1 MINQFWNLC
10 RACPSVNIDKTK
22 TTTTTTAA
30 DVTMRWRTT
39 GFWPRHDQPL
49 HSEYRSTY
57 RWHEYTPQNQNDVI
71 RKPPTSQGGVGS
83 GMQEGGDGEQ
93 RVRVS
98 QSEERSRRFLQ
109 PSHRSRSEG
118 PLGRD
123 LDDDSFLVSE
133 YKTQFAW
140 VRRTTSARG
149 PEAAPLLEVEKPPPQ
164 STKNQVS
171 VNGVAGGASG
181 ATGGSAATACD
192 PQPATDQQLPRT
204 PRKSK
209 SMGRIHGGG
218 AGPEVGE
225 GAAGGPETVGNTQQ
239 QGGNQEGQHDQAPSR
254 PDAAAPTQHWHRGHR
269 RTPSDGVAWR
279 HSKGLEADRII
290 GGETMLGS
298 GEDEKLY
305 KRAYKSEYR
314 KKFRPFSQY
323 QYVDGKF
330 HKVKTDDNTGGSS
343 ESPNN
348 WYKEVIELRRQAG
361 QYRYRGW
368 GVETATESLAEI
380 YSKQAELWEQVSRR
394 SSLQALS
401 LASAS
406 PSRPISK
413 AEKEIENSRRSSP
426 IKHVSKTSRE
436 RPSTAPPKPKPAAV
450 HSQKPSDKTDGKT
463 SKESTPR
470 HHYERTT
477 GTTEEGLLI
486 TSPSRDKLEPFIPDD
501 LSSRRSSRRT
511 PPITSPMKDGPSRRR
526 SYRASSAAR
535 PPLTKDCRS
544 SVGGRSVSVG
554 PENRSPKRTSRP
566 PSTHA
571 AAPATKPERR
581 PRPTSLS
588 TSARRKGTDALPHRP
603 SSHDEGRE
611 PKKASKAKP
620 HDPTASPKKGED
632 KSKVEK
638 KHISEETDSKKD
650 KEKEILPKDGPKDIL
665 KDSTPKDGPKEPV
678 EAVRE
683 SSVRKSTPEP
693 RFDPEKYEPVVKTP
707 PEPTRVKSPDQVGK
721 WVMVKSPDPVNW
733 TVPLDTGKTF
743 TVTQNIP
750 EATRYLRIPRGE
762 SARGTP
768 SSEYRHV
775 LESRTRQTPE
785 PTKLSQGSLA
795 GTPVSS
801 IASEAK
807 SYSQEQPK
815 PTTATTVDP
824 KVDDKSVEK
833 KIEPK
838 TVETESQESKISEK
852 KIPEG
857 KPLDVEKLSSELD
870 VKAPETKPTEVK
882 SDTILPEA
890 KEEPKVSDIKPLE
903 TKPLEAKVPETKPSE
918 SKVPETKPFESKVP
932 ETKPFES
939 KVPETKPFES
949 KVPETK
955 PFESKVPETKPFES
969 IVSETSLP
977 ETKSFESKVPET
989 KPSEPL
995 VPESKL
1001 SPTLSSKPFSTEFK
1015 APETKKPEP
1024 SAELKKSEPAPEPKP
1039 FQPQSLLQ
1047 QQQQGPPSPPA
1058 RTQASPMDI
1067 VPPSGAVD
1075 PMTMSMFGSLNGMN
1089 GKSSGT
1095 PSPTKPEVPL
1105 PSTEPVKDVSTS
1117 ESKPVSVRNVPGTNL
1132 RCLDD
1137 PSFMFDQPSA
1147 PTNNSPK
1154 SGAFKVLDAPEPQQP
1169 KSGGFR
1175 VLEAPEAPT
1184 DIKDLPDQS
1193 PTKPEAPV
1201 KPSPYRVLEA
1211 PIDPPS
1217 RPKGSPYRV
1226 LEAPDAPYYPQ
1237 TQSVGAAHESK
1248 PPSLVSPSSGRTV
1261 TDALDKARTRFDSFW
1276 GGSKD
1281 KDPPSKV

>member
-1 MINQFWNLC
+1 MLSSCWF
-10 RACPSVNIDKTK
+10 
-22 TTTTTTAA
+22 TTPFTGCFTTA
-30 DVTMRWRTT
+30 
-39 GFWPRHDQPL
+39 
-49 HSEYRSTY
+49 
-57 RWHEYTPQNQNDVI
+57 I
-71 RKPPTSQGGVGS
+71 KGGVGS
-83 GMQEGGDGEQ
+83 GMQEGGDGEP

-140 VRRTTSARG
+140 VRKTPSARG
-149 PEAAPLLEVEKPPPQ
+149 PRAAPLLEAEKPPPQ
-164 STKNQVS
+164 STKSQVNA
-171 VNGVAGGASG
+171 NGVAGGASG
-181 ATGGSAATACD
+181 AAGGAAPASD
-192 PQPATDQQLPRT
+192 PNPPADQQLPRT

-218 AGPEVGE
+218 AGPEVGGE
-225 GAAGGPETVGNTQQ
+225 GAAGGPEAAGSTQQQQQ
-239 QGGNQEGQHDQAPSR
+239 QGGNQEGQHDQAPPPPR
-254 PDAAAPTQHWHRGHR
+254 TDAAAPTQHWHRGHR

-290 GGETMLGS
+290 GGEMLGS
-298 GEDEKLY
+298 GEDDKLY

-323 QYVDGKF
+323 QYVDGRF
-330 HKVKTDDNTGGSS
+330 HKVKADEATAAAGTS

-361 QYRYRGW
+361 QYRARHDIGDVWRTVQHRGW
-368 GVETATESLAEI
+368 GVETASERLAEI

-426 IKHVSKTSRE
+426 IKHVSKSSRE

-450 HSQKPSDKTDGKT
+450 HTQKPSDKTDGKT

-501 LSSRRSSRRT
+501 WSSRRSSRRT

-526 SYRASSAAR
+526 SNRASSAAR
-535 PPLTKDCRS
+535 PPPTKDCRS

-571 AAPATKPERR
+571 TAPATKPERR

-638 KHISEETDSKKD
+638 KHISEETDIKKD

-665 KDSTPKDGPKEPV
+665 KDIAPKDGSKEPV
-678 EAVRE
+678 EAVKE
-683 SSVRKSTPEP
+683 STARKSTPEP

-707 PEPTRVKSPDQVGK
+707 PEPTRVKSPDQV
-721 WVMVKSPDPVNW
+721 MVKSPDPVNW

-743 TVTQNIP
+743 TVTHNIP
-750 EATRYLRIPRGE
+750 EGE

-785 PTKLSQGSLA
+785 PTKISQGSLA

-807 SYSQEQPK
+807 SHSQEQPK
-815 PTTATTVDP
+815 PITATTVDP

-833 KIEPK
+833 KPDP
-838 TVETESQESKISEK
+838 THTPDTKIT
-852 KIPEG
+852 EG
-857 KPLDVEKLSSELD
+857 KPLEGDKFSSKLD
-870 VKAPETKPTEVK
+870 AKASETKPYEIKKDTKLAEV
-882 SDTILPEA
+882 
-890 KEEPKVSDIKPLE
+890 KEEPKPTTLKELE
-903 TKPLEAKVPETKPSE
+903 KKSLE

-939 KVPETKPFES
+939 KVPEIKPFESKVPEAKPFESKLPETKPFES

-955 PFESKVPETKPFES
+955 PFESKVPEAKPFES
-969 IVSETSLP
+969 KVP
-977 ETKSFESKVPET
+977 EIKPFESKVPET
-989 KPSEPL
+989 KPFESKVPEIKPFESKVPETKPFESKVPEIKPFESKVPETKPFESKMPEIKPKESL
-995 VPESKL
+995 VPEPKS
-1001 SPTLSSKPFSTEFK
+1001 TLSMAPDTK
-1015 APETKKPEP
+1015 APEMKAPEPKKPEP
-1024 SAELKKSEPAPEPKP
+1024 TAELKKSEPP
-1039 FQPQSLLQ
+1039 FDSKLFQSQPLQQQQ
-1047 QQQQGPPSPPA
+1047 QQQQGPSSPPA
-1058 RTQASPMDI
+1058 PTQASPMDI

-1075 PMTMSMFGSLNGMN
+1075 SMTMSMFGSLNGMN

-1105 PSTEPVKDVSTS
+1105 PSEQVKDASVP
-1117 ESKPVSVRNVPGTNL
+1117 ESKPVGVRNVPGTNL

-1147 PTNNSPK
+1147 PTTNSPK
-1154 SGAFKVLDAPEPQQP
+1154 SGAYKVLEAPVEPQQP
-1169 KSGGFR
+1169 KSGGYR
-1175 VLEAPEAPT
+1175 VLEAPEAPS

-1193 PTKPEAPV
+1193 PTKPETPI

-1211 PIDPPS
+1211 PIDPPA

-1237 TQSVGAAHESK
+1237 TQSVGEVQESK

-1276 GGSKD
+1276 GGPKD

>member
-10 RACPSVNIDKTK
+10 RACPSVNIDK
-22 TTTTTTAA
+22 
-30 DVTMRWRTT
+30 
-39 GFWPRHDQPL
+39 L

-57 RWHEYTPQNQNDVI
+57 RWHEYTPQSQHEVI
-71 RKPPTSQGGVGS
+71 RKPPTSQGMGRRRYNWNPAPGGVGS

-140 VRRTTSARG
+140 VRRTPSARG
-149 PEAAPLLEVEKPPPQ
+149 PEAAPLLEVEKPPQ
-164 STKNQVS
+164 STKNQVNA
-171 VNGVAGGASG
+171 NGVAGGASG
-181 ATGGSAATACD
+181 GAGRAAPSSDT
-192 PQPATDQQLPRT
+192 QPAIDQQLPRT

-218 AGPEVGE
+218 NGPEVGE
-225 GAAGGPETVGNTQQ
+225 GAAGGPEAASGIQQQQQQQQQQ
-239 QGGNQEGQHDQAPSR
+239 QGGNQEGQQDQAPPAR
-254 PDAAAPTQHWHRGHR
+254 TDAAGTTPAWHPGHR

-290 GGETMLGS
+290 GGEMLGS
-298 GEDEKLY
+298 GEDDKLY

-323 QYVDGKF
+323 QYVDGRF
-330 HKVKTDDNTGGSS
+330 HKVKTDDSSTSATAAATGSGGGGGGGS

-361 QYRYRGW
+361 QYRHRGW
-368 GVETATESLAEI
+368 GVETASERLAEI

-426 IKHVSKTSRE
+426 IKHVSKSSRE

-450 HSQKPSDKTDGKT
+450 HTQKPSDKTEGKT

-501 LSSRRSSRRT
+501 WSSRRSSRRT
-511 PPITSPMKDGPSRRR
+511 PPITSPMKDDSSRRR

-535 PPLTKDCRS
+535 PPPTKDCRS

-571 AAPATKPERR
+571 TAPATKPERR

-611 PKKASKAKP
+611 PKKATKAKP

-650 KEKEILPKDGPKDIL
+650 KEKEILPKDGPKDIM
-665 KDSTPKDGPKEPV
+665 KDLAPKDGSKEPV
-678 EAVRE
+678 EAVKE
-683 SSVRKSTPEP
+683 STARKSTPEP

-743 TVTQNIP
+743 TVTHNIP
-750 EATRYLRIPRGE
+750 EATHCLRIPRGE

-785 PTKLSQGSLA
+785 PTKISQGSLA

-807 SYSQEQPK
+807 SHSQEQPK
-815 PTTATTVDP
+815 PTTATTLES
-824 KVDDKSVEK
+824 KVDDKTDEK
-833 KIEPK
+833 KPAPKPIEAK
-838 TVETESQESKISEK
+838 SQESEISES

-857 KPLDVEKLSSELD
+857 KIIDGDSFNSKLDA
-870 VKAPETKPTEVK
+870 KAETKPYDIKKDTKLTEV
-882 SDTILPEA
+882 
-890 KEEPKVSDIKPLE
+890 KEEPKLADSKELE
-903 TKPLEAKVPETKPSE
+903 TKPLEAKVQETEPLE
-918 SKVPETKPFESKVP
+918 SKTPEVKSSEPPVSEPASVLSMFSEPKASEVKDPEPKKLEPVTEFKKAEPTHETKPFQS
-932 ETKPFES
+932 
-939 KVPETKPFES
+939 
-949 KVPETK
+949 
-955 PFESKVPETKPFES
+955 
-969 IVSETSLP
+969 
-977 ETKSFESKVPET
+977 
-989 KPSEPL
+989 
-995 VPESKL
+995 
-1001 SPTLSSKPFSTEFK
+1001 
-1015 APETKKPEP
+1015 
-1024 SAELKKSEPAPEPKP
+1024 
-1039 FQPQSLLQ
+1039 QPLQ
-1047 QQQQGPPSPPA
+1047 QQQQLPLSPPA
-1058 RTQASPMDI
+1058 TKKPSPMDI

-1075 PMTMSMFGSLNGMN
+1075 SMTMSMFGSLNGMN

-1105 PSTEPVKDVSTS
+1105 LSSDPVKDVCAP
-1117 ESKPVSVRNVPGTNL
+1117 ESKPVSVRNIPGTNL

-1137 PSFMFDQPSA
+1137 PSFMFDQPSP
-1147 PTNNSPK
+1147 PTTNSPK
-1154 SGAFKVLDAPEPQQP
+1154 SGTYKVLEAPVEPQQS
-1169 KSGGFR
+1169 KSGGYR
-1175 VLEAPEAPT
+1175 VLEAPEAPS

-1193 PTKPEAPV
+1193 PTKPEAPI

-1211 PIDPPS
+1211 PIDTPARS
-1217 RPKGSPYRV
+1217 KGSPYRV

-1237 TQSVGAAHESK
+1237 TQSVGEVQESK
-1248 PPSLVSPSSGRTV
+1248 PPSLVSPASGRTV
-1261 TDALDKARTRFDSFW
+1261 SDALDKARTRFDSFW
-1276 GGSKD
+1276 GGPKD

>member
-10 RACPSVNIDKTK
+10 RACPSVNIDK
-22 TTTTTTAA
+22 
-30 DVTMRWRTT
+30 
-39 GFWPRHDQPL
+39 L

-57 RWHEYTPQNQNDVI
+57 RWHEYTPQSQHEVI
-71 RKPPTSQGGVGS
+71 RKPPTSQGMGRRRYNWNPAPGGVGS

-140 VRRTTSARG
+140 VRRTPSARG
-149 PEAAPLLEVEKPPPQ
+149 PEAAPLLEVEKPPQ
-164 STKNQVS
+164 STKNQVNA
-171 VNGVAGGASG
+171 NGVAGGASG
-181 ATGGSAATACD
+181 GAGRAAPSSDT
-192 PQPATDQQLPRT
+192 QPAIDQQLPRT

-218 AGPEVGE
+218 NGPEVGE
-225 GAAGGPETVGNTQQ
+225 GAAGGPEAASGIQQQQQQQQQQ
-239 QGGNQEGQHDQAPSR
+239 QGGNQEGQQDQAPPAR
-254 PDAAAPTQHWHRGHR
+254 TDAAGTTPAWHPGHR

-290 GGETMLGS
+290 GGEMLGS
-298 GEDEKLY
+298 GEDDKLY

-323 QYVDGKF
+323 QYVDGRF
-330 HKVKTDDNTGGSS
+330 HKVKTDDSSTSATAAATGSGGGGGGGS

-361 QYRYRGW
+361 QYRARHDIGDVWRTVQHRGW
-368 GVETATESLAEI
+368 GVETASERLAEI

-426 IKHVSKTSRE
+426 IKHVSKSSRE

-450 HSQKPSDKTDGKT
+450 HTQKPSDKTEGKT

-477 GTTEEGLLI
+477 GTT
-486 TSPSRDKLEPFIPDD
+486 
-501 LSSRRSSRRT
+501 
-511 PPITSPMKDGPSRRR
+511 
-526 SYRASSAAR
+526 
-535 PPLTKDCRS
+535 
-544 SVGGRSVSVG
+544 GGRSVSVG

-571 AAPATKPERR
+571 TAPATKPERR
-581 PRPTSLS
+581 PRP
-588 TSARRKGTDALPHRP
+588 
-603 SSHDEGRE
+603 
-611 PKKASKAKP
+611 
-620 HDPTASPKKGED
+620 
-632 KSKVEK
+632 
-638 KHISEETDSKKD
+638 SEETDSKKD
-650 KEKEILPKDGPKDIL
+650 KEKEILPKDGPKDIM
-665 KDSTPKDGPKEPV
+665 KDLAPKDGSKEPV
-678 EAVRE
+678 EAVKE
-683 SSVRKSTPEP
+683 STARKSTPEP

-743 TVTQNIP
+743 TVTHNIP
-750 EATRYLRIPRGE
+750 EATHCLRIPRGE

-785 PTKLSQGSLA
+785 PTKISQGSLA

-807 SYSQEQPK
+807 SHSQEQPK
-815 PTTATTVDP
+815 PTTATTLES
-824 KVDDKSVEK
+824 KVDDKTDEK
-833 KIEPK
+833 KPAPKPIEAK
-838 TVETESQESKISEK
+838 SQESEISES

-857 KPLDVEKLSSELD
+857 KIIDGDSFNSKLDA
-870 VKAPETKPTEVK
+870 KAETKPYDIKKDTKLTEV
-882 SDTILPEA
+882 
-890 KEEPKVSDIKPLE
+890 KEEPKLADSKELE
-903 TKPLEAKVPETKPSE
+903 TKPLEAKVQETEPLE
-918 SKVPETKPFESKVP
+918 SKTPEVKSSEPPVSEPASVLSMFSEPKASEVKDPEPKKLEPVTEFKKAEPTHETKPFQS
-932 ETKPFES
+932 
-939 KVPETKPFES
+939 
-949 KVPETK
+949 
-955 PFESKVPETKPFES
+955 
-969 IVSETSLP
+969 
-977 ETKSFESKVPET
+977 
-989 KPSEPL
+989 
-995 VPESKL
+995 
-1001 SPTLSSKPFSTEFK
+1001 
-1015 APETKKPEP
+1015 
-1024 SAELKKSEPAPEPKP
+1024 
-1039 FQPQSLLQ
+1039 QPLQ
-1047 QQQQGPPSPPA
+1047 QQQQLPLSPPA
-1058 RTQASPMDI
+1058 TKKPSPMDI

-1075 PMTMSMFGSLNGMN
+1075 SMTMSMFGSLNGMN

-1105 PSTEPVKDVSTS
+1105 LSSDPVKDVCAP
-1117 ESKPVSVRNVPGTNL
+1117 ESKPVSVRNIPGTNL

-1137 PSFMFDQPSA
+1137 PSFMFDQPSP
-1147 PTNNSPK
+1147 PTTNSPK
-1154 SGAFKVLDAPEPQQP
+1154 SGTYKVLEAPVEPQQS
-1169 KSGGFR
+1169 KSGGYR
-1175 VLEAPEAPT
+1175 VLEAPEAPS

-1193 PTKPEAPV
+1193 PTKPEAPI

-1211 PIDPPS
+1211 PIDTPARS
-1217 RPKGSPYRV
+1217 KGSPYRV

-1237 TQSVGAAHESK
+1237 TQSVGEVQESK
-1248 PPSLVSPSSGRTV
+1248 PPSLVSPASGRTV
-1261 TDALDKARTRFDSFW
+1261 SDALDKARTRFDSFW
-1276 GGSKD
+1276 GGPKD